1 MSETPSQAATDSAPA
16 TRVLAAA
23 CKRSARMFN
32 LLAIST
38 TLLSASLFTLGQ
50 FIADKKMAFLP
61 MAMSLPPLMI
71 WLAASIFVYAAIAH
85 HPDLRVRHYN
95 KWAGYRYYSLVG
107 ALVIFA
113 NDLSHLP
120 GGWGLVWGIFLTA
133 LVPWSVFDLWKA
145 GREDWQDI
153 EIQDAANI
161 GNHAAG
167 SH

>member
-1 MSETPSQAATDSAPA
+1 MA
-16 TRVLAAA
+16 
-23 CKRSARMFN
+23 
-32 LLAIST
+32 AIST
-38 TLLSASLFTLGQ
+38 TIVSASLFTLGQ

-133 LVPWSVFDLWKA
+133 LVPWSIFDIWKA

-153 EIQDAANI
+153 EIHDAANV
-161 GNHAAG
+161 GNHTAG
-167 SH
+167 NH